1 MILFIKLEGTET
13 GLSIEPDL
21 PWAMM
26 VHLQNTSKK
35 KNHIRKTQH
44 PMKT

>member
-35 KNHIRKTQH
+35 NHIHKIQH
-44 PMKT
+44 PMET